1 MINFIYLND
10 ISFNSLVT
18 NLGFVD
24 TTPKKQIFN
33 DDIISQ
39 VPNGL
44 DENQLNK
51 SKLCDYQ
58 LNDGKTESLYSLDY
72 SNLLEQLSNII
83 ASYFQ
88 KVYLIEVVEFN
99 PSINIE
105 RARPAE
111 FFSQLKQANAL
122 INGIAEISKKLEI
135 IRMNSWQSIPPEI
148 ISYDAVHFTPQGHE
162 YVLGKLI
169 EGINL

>member
-111 FFSQLKQANAL
+111 FFPV
-122 INGIAEISKKLEI
+122 ETSKHADKWN
-135 IRMNSWQSIPPEI
+135 RC
-148 ISYDAVHFTPQGHE
+148 A
-162 YVLGKLI
+162 
-169 EGINL
+169 